1 MRSVG
6 LTGSLAAGKSAV
18 ADVWRAEGVAVISAD
33 ELARRVVAP
42 GSEGL
47 REVVEAFGS
56 GVLRDDGSL
65 DRDVLR
71 ERVFGDSS
79 ERRRLER
86 ILHPRIGRLREEWI
100 RDREAEGAALVA
112 SEIPLLFETGLE
124 DRFDEIVVVDASP
137 EERLR
142 RLVEV
147 RGLDP
152 EEAGRMMASQMDPAE
167 KRRRADHV
175 IVNDGTLG
183 DLRVEAR
190 AVLER
195 IRAGEGG

>member
-6 LTGSLAAGKSAV
+6 LTGSLAAGKSEV

-47 REVVEAFGS
+47 REVVDAFGG
-56 GVLRDDGSL
+56 GVLQDDGSL
-65 DRDVLR
+65 DRAVLR
-71 ERVFGDSS
+71 ERVFDDPS
-79 ERRRLER
+79 ERSRLEG
-86 ILHPRIGRLREEWI
+86 ILHPRIGRLREEWM

-112 SEIPLLFETGLE
+112 SEIPLLYETGLE

-152 EEAGRMMASQMDPAE
+152 EEAERMMASQMDPAE

-183 DLRVEAR
+183 DLREEAR
-190 AVLER
+190 TVLER
-195 IRAGEGG
+195 IRAGEAG